1 MIEEIKIF
9 PSILAFMIWEI
20 YRHVLDIPDKEQNAK
35 KAIEIPQIGMLYS
48 RPVTSE
54 NHAVLSNKSQEI
66 QHVPERTH
74 HLLRFQAL
82 SVLSLGHLFSDI
94 KSQDGIVYLPP
105 HWFNCC
111 MSLNLPLKLV
121 FFSDLQFCRP
131 SAGTSYLRPVCC
143 FPSVSFLSLNLHKS
157 YSHSLKKKKSYSRS
171 VTISRKSFLA
181 SSLYSRSSLL
191 SLLLAHIRF
200 HFNRKKCSHY
210 TFLMKIIFSQF
221 WIEVL
226 RDW

>member
-1 MIEEIKIF
+1 
-9 PSILAFMIWEI
+9 MIWEI

-35 KAIEIPQIGMLYS
+35 KAIEIQQIGMLYS

-143 FPSVSFLSLNLHKS
+143 FPSVSFRPGFCSLCQKFSIFYVLWLSYKQHTHMDKAEQ
-157 YSHSLKKKKSYSRS
+157 S
-171 VTISRKSFLA
+171 VSFPITVHRNKA
-181 SSLYSRSSLL
+181 KI
-191 SLLLAHIRF
+191 AAF
-200 HFNRKKCSHY
+200 
-210 TFLMKIIFSQF
+210 FLGMRVVKIF
-221 WIEVL
+221 
-226 RDW
+226 